1 MSGTWPRTLR
11 CLQGDLP
18 SVADPLIDCATTSFA
33 INKKSCTGLRADRLP
48 MHDRG
53 SCTAGIFNPRKR
65 ARLNYGSFLIG
76 SFCVTSVI
84 KELKY
89 SNTLSIFYFSYLFD
103 ALIDSLTWK
112 VKISSSSCTYFSS
125 AMIEYYLRQ

>member
-48 MHDRG
+48 IHDRRSG
-53 SCTAGIFNPRKR
+53 TEVK
-65 ARLNYGSFLIG
+65 
-76 SFCVTSVI
+76 VT
-84 KELKY
+84 
-89 SNTLSIFYFSYLFD
+89 
-103 ALIDSLTWK
+103 W
-112 VKISSSSCTYFSS
+112 
-125 AMIEYYLRQ
+125 IEHPIYYLDVQILCPISCSFAIPGKKNQNRH